1 MESNNRTTG
10 TECIGSVPWGTHF
23 CEFHS
28 TREELADTLVPYFAA
43 GLQQD
48 EFCLWVTSDPSGV
61 EGAEIGLRK
70 AAPDLDRY
78 LDMGQI
84 EIWDCRDWYLRGG
97 HFDADRVFGQ
107 WVEKE
112 KRSLDT
118 GYKGLRVTA
127 DMAWLEKGD
136 WPDFMAYEA
145 EVNRVLPQHR
155 MIGLCTYPLDGCPA
169 DAVKEVVR
177 NHQFAPGRIAGE
189 RDLIERSS
197 LKAAKEEL
205 RQRNGDLQGQ
215 TEQTAHLDT
224 AKVTLNERLRMK
236 TSVSEQLR
244 RFSAHVLE
252 QQDEERRRIGAEL
265 HEVTAQNVSA
275 IAIYLASLQRRSSW
289 PSEVKSILAKCHA
302 LCDHSLEQI
311 LTLAHRLHPPIL
323 DTLGLA
329 ACLRQYIQD
338 FMQQNHIHV
347 EFETGP
353 EIGRLPL
360 EMETHL
366 FRVAQ
371 EGLSNILRHSGSLNA
386 MVRLE
391 RQADEVILEIED
403 FGRGM
408 SATAAAAS
416 GGARMVGLG
425 ILGVQERLRKIGGR
439 LEVRSSHQGTMLT
452 ASVRHS

>member
-1 MESNNRTTG
+1 MVSNNRTTG

-70 AAPDLDRY
+70 AAPYLERY
-78 LDMGQI
+78 LDIGQI

-112 KRSLDT
+112 KRSLDS
-118 GYKGLRVTA
+118 GYNGLRATG
-127 DMAWLEKGD
+127 DMAWLEKED

-145 EVNRVLPQHR
+145 AVNGFLSQHR
-155 MIGLCTYPLDGCPA
+155 MIGLCTYPLDGCPP

-177 NHQFAPGRIAGE
+177 NHQSAPGPIAGE
-189 RDLIERSS
+189 REMIERSS

-205 RQRNGDLQGQ
+205 RRRNGDLQDQ

-224 AKVTLNERLRMK
+224 AKVTLDEGLRME

-275 IAIYLASLQRRSSW
+275 IAIYLASLERRSTW
-289 PSEVKSILAKCHA
+289 PSEVKFILAKCHA

-347 EFETGP
+347 QFETGP

-360 EMETHL
+360 KMETHL

-386 MVRLE
+386 MVSLE
-391 RQADEVILEIED
+391 RQADEVILKIED
-403 FGRGM
+403 FGRGT

-416 GGARMVGLG
+416 SGASMVGLG
-425 ILGVQERLRKIGGR
+425 ILGAQERLRKIGGR
-439 LEVRSSHQGTMLT
+439 LEVRSSHQGTKLT
-452 ASVRHS
+452 ASVRLS